1 MKYKMKLIF
10 SAALAVVLIVLPRS
24 HAATANAST
33 DPALTSAGTNAN
45 PDATM
50 TALFG
55 DPVIAK
61 GKGFEIKQSEL
72 DQVLV
77 GLRAAAAARNQTIPP
92 DQMTLI
98 EGQMLNRLIQIQL
111 LLQEANDA
119 DRAQGKKMVDLQMS
133 VLLEHAGS
141 QEALD
146 HQFKALGMTADELR
160 GRLTQE
166 ATAQSVLERELG
178 VTVTDAEIK
187 KFYEDHPE
195 EFEQP
200 EMVHVRHIVLSTVDP
215 TTGQPLPADQQAL
228 KRKQIDDLL
237 KRARKGEDF
246 SKLATQ
252 YSEDPGS
259 KEKGG
264 ELNAF
269 PRGTPGVPPEFEA
282 AAFSLTNNQISDVV
296 TSQYGYHIIQLLDK
310 TPAKKLALTDK
321 VTLSDKTTMT
331 VADSIK
337 KEIIQEKTVKLAPA
351 YLDNLKKAAGVEITD
366 ADLKAAAAAA
376 EASAASA
383 SSGN

>member
-1 MKYKMKLIF
+1 MKIKMKLIF
-10 SAALAVVLIVLPRS
+10 SAALAAALIMLPR
-24 HAATANAST
+24 ANAESANSST
-33 DPALTSAGTNAN
+33 NPAPASAGTNTN
-45 PDATM
+45 PDTTM

-92 DQMTLI
+92 EQMKLI

-111 LLQEANDA
+111 LLQKATDA

-133 VLLEHAGS
+133 SLLERAGS

-146 HQFKALGMTADELR
+146 NQFKALGMTADGLR
-160 GRLTQE
+160 ARLMQE
-166 ATAQSVLERELG
+166 ATAQSVLQRELG
-178 VTVTDAEIK
+178 VTVTDAEVK
-187 KFYEDHPE
+187 KFYDDHPE

-200 EMVHVRHIVLSTVDP
+200 EMVHVRHILLMTIDPATHEKLSDD
-215 TTGQPLPADQQAL
+215 QIQAKKKQADDIL
-228 KRKQIDDLL
+228 KQL
-237 KRARKGEDF
+237 RAGGDF
-246 SKLATQ
+246 AKLAAE

-259 KEKGG
+259 KDNGG
-264 ELNAF
+264 DLPAF
-269 PRGTPGVPPEFEA
+269 SRGQMVPEFEA

-296 TSQYGYHIIQLLDK
+296 TTQYGYHIIQLLGK

-321 VTLSDKTTMT
+321 VPMSDATI
-331 VADSIK
+331 ADEIK
-337 KEIIQEKTVKLAPA
+337 KEITQEKTVKLAPA
-351 YLDNLKKAAGVEITD
+351 YLDKLKKAGAVEITD

-376 EASAASA
+376 EANAA
-383 SSGN
+383 NPQPDN